1 MKNIARLAHLY
12 LQKTAKEKYK
22 AAGFL
27 LISPKDKE
35 LFLVKRAQNVDSPG
49 TWCTVGGGVEGNE
62 DYLEAAKRE
71 CLEELG
77 SCPEIS
83 DIIDDIDSSVKDDLI
98 YKTFIAV
105 VSPETRASWKPKL
118 NPENDEFGWFKPN
131 ELPKPLHPGLAYTLK
146 LLKDKY
152 AK

>member
-1 MKNIARLAHLY
+1 MNKLTYLANIY
-12 LQKTAKEKYK
+12 FNKTAKEKYK

-27 LISPKDKE
+27 LICPKTKE

-49 TWCTVGGGVEGNE
+49 TWCTVGGGVESGE
-62 DYLEAAKRE
+62 DYLQAAKRE
-71 CLEELG
+71 CVEELG

-98 YKTFIAV
+98 YKTFIGV
-105 VSPETRASWKPKL
+105 VSPETREGWKPKL
-118 NPENDEFGWFKPN
+118 NPENDEFGWFKPS

-146 LLKDKY
+146 ILKDKY
-152 AK
+152 D